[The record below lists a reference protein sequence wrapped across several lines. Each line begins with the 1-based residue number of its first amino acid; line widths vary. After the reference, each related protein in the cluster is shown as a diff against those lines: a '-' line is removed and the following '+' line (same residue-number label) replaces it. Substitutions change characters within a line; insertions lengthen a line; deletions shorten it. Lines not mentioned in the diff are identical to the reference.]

1 MLRVLVLALLL
12 ANAGYFAWSQGLLA
26 AYGLAPARQSEPER
40 LAQQIRPEAMQLV
53 AEEPARPAQSAAPPA
68 TAAPAPPVAA
78 PEVPQVQCLQAGP
91 FTEKQAAAL
100 DRRLRGAASPVHP
113 AGSWVFESPPGA
125 VRWIIYMGRYI
136 TQEALGRRRARLE
149 QLGVPFETPASAQLR
164 PGLSLGNFGSKEE
177 AENALAQM
185 RDRGLRS
192 AKVVAE
198 RPEAPSQWLKFPA
211 ADASLRTRLESF
223 KPPLL
228 DKALQACH

>member
-1 MLRVLVLALLL
+1 MLALLL
-12 ANAGYFAWSQGLLA
+12 TNAGYFVWTQGLLA

-53 AEEPARPAQSAAPPA
+53 AEEPARPAQSAALPA
-68 TAAPAPPVAA
+68 TAAPEVPQVPQ
-78 PEVPQVQCLQAGP
+78 VPQVQCLQAGP

-125 VRWIIYMGRYI
+125 VRWIIYLGRYI
-136 TQEALGRRRARLE
+136 SQEALGRRRARLE
-149 QLGVPFETPASAQLR
+149 QLGVAFETPVSAQLR
-164 PGLSLGNFGSKEE
+164 PGLSLGNFGSKAE
-177 AENALAQM
+177 ADNALAQM
-185 RDRGLRS
+185 TGSGLRS

-211 ADASLRTRLESF
+211 ADASLRTWLESF

>member
-1 MLRVLVLALLL
+1 MLRLLVLALLL
-12 ANAGYFAWSQGLLA
+12 ANAGYFVWSQGLLA

-53 AEEPARPAQSAAPPA
+53 AEEPARPVKIAALPA
-68 TAAPAPPVAA
+68 TAA

-100 DRRLRGAASPVHP
+100 DRRLRGAATPVHP

-125 VRWIIYMGRYI
+125 VHWIIYMGRYI
-136 TQEALGRRRARLE
+136 SQEALGRRRARLE

-185 RDRGLRS
+185 SDRGLRS

-228 DKALQACH
+228 DKALQACP